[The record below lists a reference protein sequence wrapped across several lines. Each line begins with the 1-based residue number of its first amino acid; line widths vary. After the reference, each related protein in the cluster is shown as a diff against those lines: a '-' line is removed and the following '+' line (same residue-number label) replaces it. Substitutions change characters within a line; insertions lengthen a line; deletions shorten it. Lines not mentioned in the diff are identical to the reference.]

1 MNPIVTLA
9 AGIVLGALG
18 IRYGQKRGSLR
29 AIRQS
34 GETGTALIRG
44 GLDRAG
50 NQLRGAAVS
59 GLAVVEKQSGQLR
72 QRLEG
77 GPEEP
82 VPEPPKKV
90 SRAKRSPRKTPAAT
104 AAKGKADS

>member
-18 IRYGQKRGSLR
+18 VRYGQRRRPLT
-29 AIRQS
+29 AIRDS
-34 GETGTALIRG
+34 KDAGTALIRD

-50 NQLRGAAVS
+50 SQMRGAAIS
-59 GLAVVEKQSGQLR
+59 GLSVVERQSGQLR

-77 GPEEP
+77 
-82 VPEPPKKV
+82 VVAAPEPEAPKKT
-90 SRAKRSPRKTPAAT
+90 SRAKRSPRKPTTDT
-104 AAKGKADS
+104 AGKTEA